1 MIDNR
6 KIRADSRLSQL
17 TAEQQDDVITHCESI
32 KLEDGVAWLK
42 ATFNLTLSEMGLSR
56 WLRKHRALRS
66 VAARLQQIQD
76 ARDQATLIGK
86 VVGAATDITDANV
99 VLIAQAVFEE
109 LLKPP
114 SERDEVKLSHYMAL
128 GIKVNEQNLKTR
140 AGNLAYQRF
149 HFDVGRKALAFASQ
163 LQRINESGVDERAK
177 IEEAMV
183 LLFGKPL
190 TVEV

>member
-1 MIDNR
+1 
-6 KIRADSRLSQL
+6 
-17 TAEQQDDVITHCESI
+17 
-32 KLEDGVAWLK
+32 
-42 ATFNLTLSEMGLSR
+42 
-56 WLRKHRALRS
+56 
-66 VAARLQQIQD
+66 
-76 ARDQATLIGK
+76 
-86 VVGAATDITDANV
+86 
-99 VLIAQAVFEE
+99 
-109 LLKPP
+109 
-114 SERDEVKLSHYMAL
+114 MAL